1 MGTAALAATTATT
14 AHGQGDGARAQHG
27 PSGHDRG
34 EARGSDRGGASGRG
48 WGWGGGGRGA
58 LEAERLEAEHTREP
72 LGLGSA
78 RPRLGWQL
86 DADDRRGARQSGYRI
101 VVERAGGWGRAGAS
115 PGGGGAGGGSD
126 DGSRGGDSRGGDSR
140 GGDSRGG
147 DSYGGRVVWDSGVV
161 RSAAQEVRYGG
172 PALDSRTAYRWR
184 VQALDERGRRG
195 PWSRTATFETG
206 LLAESDWRGSWIGAP
221 GADDSATAF
230 DLRGTSWIWEDAG
243 NPLVDAPAGSRWF
256 RREVTL
262 PAGAQVTRAQ
272 LLVDADDGFTA
283 WVNGREV
290 SATDPD
296 PGKESWRNPQLADV
310 TALLRAGAPNAIAV
324 RATNGRP
331 SPAGMF
337 ARLVVETADGQRTV
351 VDSDSAWKITATA
364 PDGDAWTRA
373 GYDDASWRA
382 ARVLVAWGG
391 APWGEVRPQ
400 VRARPEPLL
409 RRSFTL
415 NGGRVTTAGAAR
427 AGRRGR
433 AANAT
438 GGWGGGHGG
447 LPVRARLYSSGVAYA
462 DVTINGRRVTDAVLD
477 PAFTRYDRRVF
488 AVTHDVT
495 KLLRRGENVLGV
507 RLGRGF
513 FGMRQGNAWNWDR
526 APWTTEPRVR
536 AQLELTWPDGRVE
549 TIATDSSWKTHDG
562 PTRTDS
568 LYAGEHFDARA
579 DLPGWDE
586 PGFDANAWAR
596 AAEVRAPAGRVE
608 PQAIEPIVVSGT
620 LTPVAV
626 TNPRAGTYVFELP
639 RVMAGWARIHVQG
652 EAGRTVTLRYGEK
665 LKGDGTVQHES
676 GFVSGESQVDRY
688 TLKGDPNGES
698 WEPRYSYKGF
708 RYVQLDGW
716 PGAEPPTVESL
727 DGRVVHTDLTS
738 VGEFDSDDP
747 LLDRMREITRTTVV
761 NNYHGIPT
769 DTPMYEK
776 NGWTGDAM
784 LMAETLQLE
793 YDMRRLLPKWVDDIA
808 DSQGP
813 QGNLPGIAPDNGWGL
828 GPYGQ
833 APPWNAAF
841 IHVPWIL
848 YERYG
853 DRDLLVKHYD
863 AMKRYVE
870 HELTRARPDG
880 VHPSFLNDYLAPR
893 YGTGNSPED
902 PALAGTAYAF
912 RNVAQ
917 FAQIARALG
926 RGDDAARYEQA
937 AARIREAFNRAFL
950 NRARDAYVT
959 ASDPGYRQTSNLLAL
974 AFGLVPADAEQAV
987 EARLLREIAAKG
999 DHLDTGALGTRELLN
1014 ELTRRGH
1021 GELVYKLVTQPTYPS
1036 FRFIVDRGSTTWWEG
1051 WEPTVRSYDHTF
1063 VQGTIDQ
1070 WLIERVAGIR
1080 PLEPGYRKVLL
1091 SPGPV
1096 GEVDRVHAAT
1106 ATPQGEVSLRW
1117 KRGGGG
1123 RFELRAEVPVGATA
1137 VVDVPATRA
1146 ADVRESGRPATRA
1159 DGVRQIA
1166 GAPSGS
1172 VRFEVVSGSY
1182 RFTTGR

>member
-1 MGTAALAATTATT
+1 MARSLRGAAVTAALMGTAALAAPPAAL
-14 AHGQGDGARAQHG
+14 AHGQGAGHGHGAGQG
-27 PSGHDRG
+27 D
-34 EARGSDRGGASGRG
+34 
-48 WGWGGGGRGA
+48 GGRGA
-58 LEAERLEAEHTREP
+58 GAGPRAGHLEVERTSDP

-86 DADDRRGARQSGYRI
+86 DAGGRRGADPGGYRI
-101 VVERAGGWGRAGAS
+101 VVERVDPPR
-115 PGGGGAGGGSD
+115 GGAAD
-126 DGSRGGDSRGGDSR
+126 DRGGPQSQGGDAGRGGA
-140 GGDSRGG
+140 
-147 DSYGGRVVWDSGVV
+147 RVVWDSGTV
-161 RSAAQEVRYGG
+161 RSTRTQDVRYGG
-172 PALDSRTAYRWR
+172 PELASRTRYRWR

-206 LLAESDWRGSWIGAP
+206 LLHESDWRGRWIGAP
-221 GADDSATAF
+221 GADDSATSF
-230 DLRGTSWIWEDAG
+230 DLAGTRWIWEDAG
-243 NPLVDAPAGSRWF
+243 DPVNQAPAGSRWF
-256 RREVTL
+256 RRELTV
-262 PAGAQVTRAQ
+262 PAGAQVTRAT
-272 LLVDADDGFTA
+272 LVVDADDGFTA
-283 WVNGREV
+283 YVNGTAV
-290 SATDPD
+290 SSTDPD
-296 PGKESWRNPQLADV
+296 PSKESWRNPQLSDV
-310 TALLRAGAPNAIAV
+310 TRLLRAGANAIAV

-337 ARLVVETADGQRTV
+337 ARLVVETADGQRTTT
-351 VDSDSAWKITATA
+351 DSDRAWKVTATDPTTA
-364 PDGDAWTRA
+364 GDGWTRA
-373 GYDDASWRA
+373 GYDDGAWGA
-382 ARVLVAWGG
+382 ARELVAWGG

-400 VRARPEPLL
+400 MRVRPEPLL
-409 RRSFTL
+409 RRSFTVGKG
-415 NGGRVTTAGAAR
+415 NGTGRGA
-427 AGRRGR
+427 
-433 AANAT
+433 
-438 GGWGGGHGG
+438 GGGHGSG
-447 LPVRARLYSSGVAYA
+447 DSLPVRARLYASGVAYA
-462 DVTINGRRVTDAVLD
+462 DFTLNGRPVTDAVLD

-495 KLLRRGENVLGV
+495 RLLRRGDNVLGV

-549 TIATDSSWKTHDG
+549 TVATDGAWQSHDG
-562 PTRTDS
+562 PTRSDS
-568 LYAGEHFDARA
+568 LYAGEQYDAREEQ
-579 DLPGWDE
+579 PGWDA
-586 PGFDANAWAR
+586 PGFDARDWAQ
-596 AAEVRAPAGRVE
+596 AETVRAPAGRVE

-620 LTPVAV
+620 LTPVSV
-626 TNPRAGTYVFELP
+626 TNPKPGSYVFELP
-639 RVMAGWARIHVQG
+639 RVMAGWARIHVRG

-676 GFVSGESQVDRY
+676 GFVTGDSQVDRY
-688 TLKGDPNGES
+688 TLKGAAGGET

-716 PGAEPPTVESL
+716 PGERPPTVEAL

-738 VGEFDSDDP
+738 VGEFSSDDP
-747 LLDRMREITRTTVV
+747 LLDRMRELTRNTAV

-784 LMAETLQLE
+784 LMADTLMLE
-793 YDMRRLLPKWVDDIA
+793 YDMRRLLPKWIDDVA

-841 IHVPWIL
+841 LLVPWSL

-853 DRDLLVKHYD
+853 DRDVLVDHYD

-870 HELTRARPDG
+870 HELTRARADG
-880 VHPSFLNDYLAPR
+880 THPSFLNDYLAPR

-912 RNVAQ
+912 KNVET
-917 FAQIARALG
+917 FAQIATALG
-926 RGDDAARYEQA
+926 RDDDAQRYRA
-937 AARIREAFNRAFL
+937 AAEQIRAAFNRAYL
-950 NRARDAYVT
+950 NGARDAYVT

-974 AFGLVPADAEQAV
+974 SFGLVPADAEQAV
-987 EARLLREIAAKG
+987 ERRLLAEIAAKG
-999 DHLDTGALGTRELLN
+999 DHLDTGALGTRELLS

-1021 GELVYKLVTQPTYPS
+1021 GELAYKLVTQPTYPS
-1036 FRFIVDRGSTTWWEG
+1036 FRFIVDQSSTSWWEG

-1063 VQGTIDQ
+1063 VQGTVDQ

-1080 PLEPGYRKVLL
+1080 PLAPGYERVLL

-1096 GEVDRVHAAT
+1096 GDVGRVHAAT
-1106 ATPQGEVSLRW
+1106 ATPHGRVALDWQRA
-1117 KRGGGG
+1117 GG
-1123 RFELRAEVPVGATA
+1123 RFELRAEVPVGVTA
-1137 VVDVPATRA
+1137 VVDVPAASA
-1146 ADVRESGRPATRA
+1146 AAVRESGRPAARA
-1159 DGVRQIA
+1159 DGIRQLA
-1166 GAPSGS
+1166 GAPQGF
-1172 VRFEVVSGSY
+1172 VRFEVGSGDY
-1182 RFTTGR
+1182 RFTAGR

>member
-1 MGTAALAATTATT
+1 MSRSLRGAAVTAALMGTAALAATAATT
-14 AHGQGDGARAQHG
+14 AHGQGDGRSHHG
-27 PSGHDRG
+27 PPGHDG
-34 EARGSDRGGASGRG
+34 DAARDHVRGGG
-48 WGWGGGGRGA
+48 WGGGRGA
-58 LEAERLEAEHTREP
+58 LEAERLEVEHTRDP

-101 VVERAGGWGRAGAS
+101 VVERVDGRGGAS
-115 PGGGGAGGGSD
+115 HDAGGGEA
-126 DGSRGGDSRGGDSR
+126 RGGTSGGGH
-140 GGDSRGG
+140 GGSH
-147 DSYGGRVVWDSGVV
+147 GGRVVWDSGIV
-161 RSAAQEVRYGG
+161 RSAQQEVRYGG
-172 PALDSRTAYRWR
+172 PALASRTAYRWR
-184 VQALDERGRRG
+184 VQPLDERGRRG

-243 NPLVDAPAGSRWF
+243 DPLNQAPAGSRWF
-256 RREVTL
+256 RREVSI
-262 PAGAQVTRAQ
+262 PAGAQITRAQ
-272 LLVDADDGFTA
+272 LVVDADDGFTA
-283 WVNGREV
+283 WVNGSEV
-290 SATDPD
+290 SSTDPD

-310 TALLRAGAPNAIAV
+310 TALLRAGAANAIAV

-337 ARLVVETADGQRTV
+337 ARLVIETAGGQRTV
-351 VDSDSAWKITATA
+351 VDSDRAWKITEIA
-364 PDGDAWTRA
+364 PQGDAWTRP
-373 GYDDASWRA
+373 GFDDASWSA

-415 NGGRVTTAGAAR
+415 GKRSA
-427 AGRRGR
+427 
-433 AANAT
+433 
-438 GGWGGGHGG
+438 
-447 LPVRARLYSSGVAYA
+447 PVRARLYSSGVAYA
-462 DVTINGRRVTDAVLD
+462 DVTLNGRRVTDAVLD

-549 TIATDSSWKTHDG
+549 TIATDGSWKSHDG
-562 PTRTDS
+562 PTRSDS

-579 DLPGWDE
+579 DLPGWDA
-586 PGFDANAWAR
+586 PGFDAADWQS

-608 PQAIEPIVVSGT
+608 PQAIEPIVVADT
-620 LTPVAV
+620 LTPVRV
-626 TNPRAGTYVFELP
+626 TNPKAGTYVFELP
-639 RVMAGWARIHVQG
+639 RVMAGWARIRVTG
-652 EAGRTVTLRYGEK
+652 DAGRTVTLRYGEK

-688 TLKGDPNGES
+688 TLSGDPRGES

-708 RYVQLDGW
+708 RYVQLDDW
-716 PGAEPPTVESL
+716 PGAQPPTVASI

-747 LLDRMREITRTTVV
+747 LLDRMRELTRTTVV

-828 GPYGQ
+828 GAYGQ

-841 IHVPWIL
+841 VHVPWIL

-917 FAQIARALG
+917 FAQIARTLG
-926 RGDDAARYEQA
+926 RDADAARYEAA

-950 NRARDAYVT
+950 NGARDAYVT
-959 ASDPGYRQTSNLLAL
+959 VSDPGYRQTSNLLAL
-974 AFGLVPADAEQAV
+974 AFGLVPADAEPAV

-1021 GELVYKLVTQPTYPS
+1021 GELVYTLVTQPTYPS
-1036 FRFIVDRGSTTWWEG
+1036 FRFIVDQGSTTWWEG

-1080 PLEPGYRKVLL
+1080 PLAPGYRKVLL

-1096 GEVDRVHAAT
+1096 GEIGRVHAAT
-1106 ATPQGEVSLRW
+1106 ATPQGEVSLDW
-1117 KRGGGG
+1117 KRSGSG

-1137 VVDVPATRA
+1137 VVDVPAARA
-1146 ADVRESGRPATRA
+1146 SDVREGGRQATRA
-1159 DGVRQIA
+1159 DGVRQVT

-1172 VRFEVVSGSY
+1172 VRFEVASGSY

>member
-1 MGTAALAATTATT
+1 MARSLRGAAVTAALMGAAALAAPAAAT
-14 AHGQGDGARAQHG
+14 AHGQGDGGRSHHG
-27 PSGHDRG
+27 PPGHDR
-34 EARGSDRGGASGRG
+34 DHVRGGAHGAGGDHGRG
-48 WGWGGGGRGA
+48 GPGIRP
-58 LEAERLEAEHTREP
+58 ERLEAEHAREP

-86 DADDRRGARQSGYRI
+86 DAGGRRGAAQSGFRI
-101 VVERAGGWGRAGAS
+101 VVERVDARGGRAAAAGTRAPEASGAAQRL
-115 PGGGGAGGGSD
+115 GAD
-126 DGSRGGDSRGGDSR
+126 ARGGH
-140 GGDSRGG
+140 
-147 DSYGGRVVWDSGVV
+147 RVVWDSGIV
-161 RSAAQEVRYGG
+161 RSRAQEVRYGG
-172 PALDSRTAYRWR
+172 PALDSRTRYRWR

-195 PWSRTATFETG
+195 PWSRAATFETG
-206 LLAESDWRGSWIGAP
+206 LLSAADWRGSWIGAP
-221 GADDSATAF
+221 GADEDPAAV
-230 DLRGTSWIWEDAG
+230 DLAGTNWIWEDAG
-243 NPLVDAPAGSRWF
+243 DPLSEAPAGSRWF
-256 RREVTL
+256 RRELTL
-262 PAGAQVTRAQ
+262 PAGARVASAK
-272 LLVDADDGFTA
+272 LVVDADDGFTA
-283 WVNGREV
+283 WVNGSEV

-296 PGKESWRNPQLADV
+296 PAKESWRNPQLADV
-310 TALLRAGAPNAIAV
+310 TALLRAGANAIAV

-337 ARLVVETADGQRTV
+337 ARLVVETVDGQRTT
-351 VDSDSAWKITATA
+351 VDSDSAWKVAATA
-364 PDGDAWTRA
+364 PADGDAWTRP
-373 GYDDASWRA
+373 GYDDTAWRS
-382 ARVLVAWGG
+382 ARELVAWGG

-415 NGGRVTTAGAAR
+415 GGGRGRGANAAAGKRSAASATR
-427 AGRRGR
+427 GADPVGRGR
-433 AANAT
+433 
-438 GGWGGGHGG
+438 
-447 LPVRARLYSSGVAYA
+447 LPVRARLYASGVAYA
-462 DVTINGRRVTDAVLD
+462 DFTLNGRRVTDAVLD
-477 PAFTRYDRRVF
+477 PAFARYDRRVF

-495 KLLRRGENVLGV
+495 KLLRRGENVLGA

-526 APWTTEPRVR
+526 APWTSEPRVR

-549 TIATDSSWKTHDG
+549 TIATDGAWKTHDG

-568 LYAGEHFDARA
+568 LYAGEHYDAREQR
-579 DLPGWDE
+579 PGWDE
-586 PGFDANAWAR
+586 PGFDDRAWAS

-620 LTPVAV
+620 LSPTDV

-639 RVMAGWARIHVQG
+639 RVMAGWARIHVRG

-665 LKGDGTVQHES
+665 LKADGTVQHES
-676 GFVSGESQVDRY
+676 GFVTGESQVDRY
-688 TLKGDPNGES
+688 TLNGDRRGES

-716 PGAEPPTVESL
+716 PGSEPPTVDNL

-738 VGEFDSDDP
+738 VGDFDSDDP
-747 LLDRMREITRTTVV
+747 LLNRMREITRTTVV

-813 QGNLPGIAPDNGWGL
+813 QGNLPGLAPDNGWGL

-841 IHVPWIL
+841 LHVPWIL

-853 DRDLLVKHYD
+853 DRDVLVEHYD

-880 VHPSFLNDYLAPR
+880 THPSFLNDYLAPR
-893 YGTGNSPED
+893 YGSGNSPED

-917 FAQIARALG
+917 FARIAKVLG
-926 RGDDAARYEQA
+926 RDDDAARYEAA
-937 AARIREAFNRAFL
+937 AARIREAFNGAFL
-950 NRARDAYVT
+950 NGARDAYVT

-987 EARLLREIAAKG
+987 ERRLLDEIAAKG
-999 DHLDTGALGTRELLN
+999 DHLDTGALGTRELLS

-1021 GELVYKLVTQPTYPS
+1021 GELAYKLVAQPTYPS
-1036 FRFIVDRGSTTWWEG
+1036 FRFIVDQGATAWWEG

-1063 VQGTIDQ
+1063 VQGTVNQ

-1080 PLEPGYRKVLL
+1080 PLAPGYERVLL
-1091 SPGPV
+1091 QPGPV
-1096 GEVDRVHAAT
+1096 GEVDRARAAT
-1106 ATPQGEVSLRW
+1106 ATPRGEVALDW
-1117 KRGGGG
+1117 KRSRGG

-1137 VVDVPATRA
+1137 VVDVPAARA
-1146 ADVRESGRPATRA
+1146 ADVRESGRPAARA